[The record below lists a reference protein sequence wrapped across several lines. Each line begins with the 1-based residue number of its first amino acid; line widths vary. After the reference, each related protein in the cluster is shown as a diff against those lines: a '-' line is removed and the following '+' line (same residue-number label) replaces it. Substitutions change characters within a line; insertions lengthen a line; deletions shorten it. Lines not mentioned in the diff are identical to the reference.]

1 VATVIFL
8 AAKPLF
14 LGYVQTLA
22 GHNVV
27 YGSLAG
33 IVAAVIWAWVVA
45 MIGLFGGQ
53 ITSHC
58 QSVIL
63 DGERIEDVERRR
75 LADADGP
82 PRRKLS

>member
-1 VATVIFL
+1 
-8 AAKPLF
+8 
-14 LGYVQTLA
+14 
-22 GHNVV
+22 
-27 YGSLAG
+27 
-33 IVAAVIWAWVVA
+33 

-82 PRRKLS
+82 PRRKLSYALGGNEGLNEASIHRWLTSLL